1 MDRTDGAACLRL
13 SVWDDFTDKLVCPHA
28 EEMFHHTTSCQAS
41 PPRGKLSLLL
51 LMTLFDTVSM
61 CIKRVGL
68 PTNICT
74 QLRRHF
80 PPEFI
85 RPWNL
90 EWVILKVCG
99 GETKQHILLCDPD
112 LWCHRGWSE
121 FSKLFVSLFQWSV
134 PNFCSNTWMQSATFT
149 WMFPVFPPVK
159 SCVMGDEASHFSTA
173 VFLVVLFFLPS
184 HCYCLIKS
192 WLFWLHNASL
202 LSTITITQP
211 DGGSPLI
218 CSEKQ

>member
-1 MDRTDGAACLRL
+1 MTDGAACLRL
-13 SVWDDFTDKLVCPHA
+13 SVWDDIFTDKLVCPHA
-28 EEMFHHTTSCQAS
+28 EEKFHHTTSCQAS
-41 PPRGKLSLLL
+41 PLRGKLSLLL

-74 QLRRHF
+74 QQRRHF
-80 PPEFI
+80 SSEFI

-121 FSKLFVSLFQWSV
+121 SFRTVCVTIPMICTKPLLEHVDAISNLHMNVSCLSSSKVLRNGWWS
-134 PNFCSNTWMQSATFT
+134 
-149 WMFPVFPPVK
+149 FP
-159 SCVMGDEASHFSTA
+159 
-173 VFLVVLFFLPS
+173 L
-184 HCYCLIKS
+184 
-192 WLFWLHNASL
+192 
-202 LSTITITQP
+202 
-211 DGGSPLI
+211 
-218 CSEKQ
+218 